1 MAQHLSMTFPEFK
14 HNDRVSPFLMLSLF
28 SSHYIFIVF
37 WWIRILWQ
45 MSKEAKDCFFSFFF
59 ILEEK
64 KINFWCRLMEFLNDL
79 HMSPNDMVT
88 HFNLQQN
95 TISSLIF
102 FSWHRALKRLNP
114 PTGKHCINE
123 LMYIVLA
130 PCSVEAT
137 LYNTSI
143 V

>member
-14 HNDRVSPFLMLSLF
+14 HNDRVFPFLMLSLF
-28 SSHYIFIVF
+28 SSPYIFIVF
-37 WWIRILWQ
+37 WWIRISWQ
-45 MSKEAKDCFFSFFF
+45 MSKEAKDCFFSFFL

-64 KINFWCRLMEFLNDL
+64 KNQFLVQVDGIPQWFTYVPKWHGYSFQSSAKHNFQSF
-79 HMSPNDMVT
+79 
-88 HFNLQQN
+88 
-95 TISSLIF
+95 F
-102 FSWHRALKRLNP
+102 FSWHQALKRLNP